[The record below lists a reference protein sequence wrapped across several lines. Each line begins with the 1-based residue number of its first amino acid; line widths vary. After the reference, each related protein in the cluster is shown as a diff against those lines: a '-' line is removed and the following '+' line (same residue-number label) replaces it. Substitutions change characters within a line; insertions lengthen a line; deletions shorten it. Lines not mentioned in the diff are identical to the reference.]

1 VTEVGT
7 DLATGAAETGW
18 VRVGAYAIVLDDADR
33 LLLVRG
39 ASSSDG
45 PGQWWM
51 PGGGLDFG
59 EDPADGVLRE
69 LAEETGF
76 SGRIVELLGTVSM
89 VYPTSV
95 ERPGEPVHVLGFVYR
110 VASVGGALRD
120 ELEGSSDACAWLSR
134 TDIVGL
140 TLSATGR
147 HAVALAWPDG

>member
-1 VTEVGT
+1 MTEVGT
-7 DLATGAAETGW
+7 DPATAAPAAGW
-18 VRVGAYAIVLDDADR
+18 VRVGAYALVLDDADR

-51 PGGGLDFG
+51 PGGGLEFG

-69 LAEETGF
+69 LAEETGLT
-76 SGRIVELLGTVSM
+76 GRIVELLGTVSM

-95 ERPGEPVHVLGFVYR
+95 ERPGEPVHILGFVYR
-110 VASVGGALRD
+110 VAIVGGVLRD
-120 ELEGSSDACAWLSR
+120 ELDGSSDACAWLSR
-134 TDIVGL
+134 TDTAEL
-140 TLSATGR
+140 TLSPTGR